1 MIRWARSSFPP
12 CSAWWPGAPT
22 RSASLGLGG
31 LFVAQITGNL
41 IILVAHLVTGAGVHV
56 NALLSVPV
64 FILALILTRVLVAR
78 LKAVG
83 IESLRPLLVVK

>member
-1 MIRWARSSFPP
+1 
-12 CSAWWPGAPT
+12 
-22 RSASLGLGG
+22 
-31 LFVAQITGNL
+31 
-41 IILVAHLVTGAGVHV
+41 
-56 NALLSVPV
+56 V